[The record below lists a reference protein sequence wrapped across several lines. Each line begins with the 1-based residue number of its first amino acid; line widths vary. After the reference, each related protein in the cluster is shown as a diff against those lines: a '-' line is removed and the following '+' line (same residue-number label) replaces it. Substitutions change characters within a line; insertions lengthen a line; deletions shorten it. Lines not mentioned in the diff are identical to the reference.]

1 MKSKITL
8 KEETNHMISIDVIIG
23 CYQFDC
29 ILVCYAETEFG
40 RTWHMVI
47 PNWEVNC
54 RIGKN
59 IYYNR
64 TKIKEAL
71 EPEMRFPEEYA
82 AIIAKAITSR
92 LNEHDKEIDEAI
104 IKKYFQD
111 NKDNE

>member
-29 ILVCYAETEFG
+29 ILVCNAETGFG

-59 IYYNR
+59 IYYNE
-64 TKIKEAL
+64 TKIKEA
-71 EPEMRFPEEYA
+71 PA
-82 AIIAKAITSR
+82 V
-92 LNEHDKEIDEAI
+92 
-104 IKKYFQD
+104 
-111 NKDNE
+111 